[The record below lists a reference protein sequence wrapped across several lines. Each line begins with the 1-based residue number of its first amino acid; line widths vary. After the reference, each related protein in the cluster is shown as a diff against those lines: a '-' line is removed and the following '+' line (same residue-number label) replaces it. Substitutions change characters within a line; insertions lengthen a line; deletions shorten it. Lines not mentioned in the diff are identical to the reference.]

1 MIIHM
6 KRNFQNKFLPIIML
20 LIVYILF
27 PVSPVVSQV
36 ETSTFIQYASTSHP
50 PSDTAPLFKKY
61 PGYEY
66 ERPAKGKFLI
76 ATNQLK
82 DSVFAE
88 AVILVIEHTPFGT
101 MGLII
106 NQPAETKLSE
116 IKESQKKTDALYFG
130 GPVYA
135 NQIMMLVQSDSKP
148 EESEPVFD
156 GVYVSNSK
164 ALLARM
170 TYMPRKNER
179 FRAYVGYAGWRPG
192 QLESEIVRGSWH
204 VLEADPEI
212 IFAKE
217 PHKVWKKLM
226 MNKMVI

>member
-1 MIIHM
+1 M
-6 KRNFQNKFLPIIML
+6 KRNFHNKLLLIIML
-20 LIVYILF
+20 LTVYILS
-27 PVSPVVSQV
+27 PVSSVISQV
-36 ETSTFIQYASTSHP
+36 ETSTFIQYASISHS

-66 ERPAKGKFLI
+66 ERPAKGKFLV

-106 NQPAETKLSE
+106 NQPAETKLPE
-116 IKESQKKTDALYFG
+116 IKESQKKTNGFYFG
-130 GPVYA
+130 GPVYGT
-135 NQIMMLVQSDSKP
+135 QTMMLVQSDSKP
-148 EESEPVFD
+148 EESELVFD

-164 ALLARM
+164 TLLARM

-179 FRAYVGYAGWRPG
+179 YRAYVGYAGWRPG

-212 IFAKE
+212 IFDKE

-226 MNKMVI
+226 RLKLSI